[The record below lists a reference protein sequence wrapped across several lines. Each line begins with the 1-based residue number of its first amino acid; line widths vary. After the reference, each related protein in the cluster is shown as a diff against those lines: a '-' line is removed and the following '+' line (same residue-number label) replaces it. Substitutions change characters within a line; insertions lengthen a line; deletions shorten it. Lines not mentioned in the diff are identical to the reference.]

1 MKAIIVLFLS
11 LSSYAQIV
19 TIPDANFKNALIEEG
34 VDTNNDGE
42 IQVSEAEVVINLD
55 VSFKDIMSL
64 EGIQSFIN
72 LEVLNNSYNQIG
84 NLDLSQNINL
94 ISLHCGSNMLTNLD
108 VSQNLSLEELSCFNN
123 QLTNL
128 NITQNQNLKI
138 VLCDN
143 NLLSSLDVSQNPILE
158 TVSLSENPISNL
170 DLSVQTLLVEF
181 YCINCQLNSLNIKN
195 GNNVNM
201 VNMVTIG
208 NSNLTCIQVDDEN
221 ATYPECDI
229 LPFTGW
235 CIDDWTSYS
244 EDCSLGL
251 LEIKDATIGLYPN
264 PVEKILYIKQDGV
277 LRITKTELYDIS
289 GKLLNEWN
297 TEIKSVDMSKFPPG
311 LYFIKL
317 VTKAG
322 VVSKKIIKQ

>member
-1 MKAIIVLFLS
+1 MDCSRNELS
-11 LSSYAQIV
+11 
-19 TIPDANFKNALIEEG
+19 T
-34 VDTNNDGE
+34 
-42 IQVSEAEVVINLD
+42 LD
-55 VSFKDIMSL
+55 F
-64 EGIQSFIN
+64 
-72 LEVLNNSYNQIG
+72 
-84 NLDLSQNINL
+84 
-94 ISLHCGSNMLTNLD
+94 
-108 VSQNLSLEELSCFNN
+108 SQNLNLEELSCFNN

-128 NITQNQNLKI
+128 NITQNQSLKI

-201 VNMVTIG
+201 FNMVTIG

-277 LRITKTELYDIS
+277 LRITKIELYDIS

-297 TEIKSVDMSKFPPG
+297 TEIKSINMSKFPAG